1 MAETSGFFQAMVDES
16 TNDYDRKYFAKQFA
30 DYFSLFIGNG
40 VFANPT
46 NQLMVVPGT
55 GLSVVVK
62 PGYAFINGYWYWN
75 STDKIIPLVPNY
87 GTGNRTDTVRVRMSD
102 VTRNM
107 TVDVYTGDTELVRGE
122 DVYDLQLASITVQP
136 MAETLLASAV
146 QDTRPNEQVCGFV
159 TGLLRVETT
168 ADLFAQFQSA
178 FDQWFDGIKAELE
191 GVEVGQLLTRM
202 DELEAS
208 VDTDLAEM
216 NGKIDEISA
225 SVESASSTERIVIGT
240 NSGSTWTGSG
250 NQFAFGTLPSDFSM
264 PTERGKHVFLE
275 ILFGIDGVYS
285 LTAHGKT
292 TGPLKLVDNTQKFRI
307 EGFVAGRG
315 YFAREVAWSGALV
328 GGTTL
333 NVGPLKQYKGE
344 TWVESDASSISNVL
358 VPRYAFLS
366 VKNKIVNSSGSPWS

>member
-1 MAETSGFFQAMVDES
+1 MAETSGFFQAMVDEN

-30 DYFSLFIGNG
+30 DYFSLFVGNG

-75 STDKIIPLVPNY
+75 STDKAIPLVPNY

-178 FDQWFDGIKAELE
+178 FDQWFNGIKAELE
-191 GVEVGQLLTRM
+191 GVDVGQLLTRM
-202 DELEAS
+202 DELETS
-208 VDTDLAEM
+208 VDTDIAGIQNSMETLMGNVTFVRMYDNDGALTYDEKGCAYVRIDKHKLKDFSFFIIGTVDQATSRRNLVKHSVLPVQKM
-216 NGKIDEISA
+216 VNSFVIPVVTFGYYTGKFYQRLIDVDS
-225 SVESASSTERIVIGT
+225 ESVIGT
-240 NSGSTWTGSG
+240 
-250 NQFAFGTLPSDFSM
+250 
-264 PTERGKHVFLE
+264 
-275 ILFGIDGVYS
+275 DG
-285 LTAHGKT
+285 
-292 TGPLKLVDNTQKFRI
+292 KLVERI
-307 EGFVAGRG
+307 KITLYPCREITIGTPFTWEEQFDSTVGSSAINQSMIRLVYVAG
-315 YFAREVAWSGALV
+315 
-328 GGTTL
+328 
-333 NVGPLKQYKGE
+333 
-344 TWVESDASSISNVL
+344 
-358 VPRYAFLS
+358 
-366 VKNKIVNSSGSPWS
+366 VKLPVKFN